1 MHQASF
7 EDIVVKCNDLSKEKN
22 LGLSY
27 PRLIMAALYVE
38 LSHFSEKGNIY
49 LFTLKSRYSSMI
61 PFSEFDGLVDNRDFN
76 EEWDVEDLFPI
87 INEAF
92 GALHC
97 DDLEWICHLYNSSF
111 FREQLQRDDV
121 DSDYGEDNRYFIGD
135 DEYARFFN
143 EDCLWSFL
151 DGKPYPRD
159 LGEWPIR
166 NHYILKAHDLT
177 KEHISERMKILTH
190 LGSTRVKKT
199 VCLIEAIDWFKM
211 IKRID
216 ESTTN
221 HAEDFIQTALNPAL
235 QKDARM
241 IVIPDRIIA
250 DEAFVLQDF
259 FLDDPKKVVQARVLN
274 RKILPIPKEDYTTEW
289 FFNTLGISENIIFNL
304 PTGAKW
310 DVGYFDDRE
319 MYFADSTT
327 MGISSKITQ
336 KQIEGFFTI
345 LVEFSCVENTY
356 PNLIALACRLTG
368 RKLSDNPQKIKWI
381 GPNNNELPF
390 LIWRLSLDKPQYK
403 LCESFFDNYSSY
415 NAARRATRKTR
426 DEFIDALDTVLV
438 KKETRKPEHG

>member
-1 MHQASF
+1 MNKVSF
-7 EDIVVKCNDLSKEKN
+7 PDIVVQCNDLAKEKD

-27 PRLIMAALYVE
+27 PRLIMAALYVK
-38 LSHFSEKGNIY
+38 LSHFSEKGNVY
-49 LFTLKSRYSSMI
+49 LFNLKSRYSSMI
-61 PFSEFDGLVDNRDFN
+61 PFSEFDGLVDNRGFN
-76 EEWDVEDLFPI
+76 EEWDVEELFPI
-87 INEAF
+87 INDAF

-97 DDLEWICHLYNSSF
+97 DDLEWISHLYNSTF
-111 FREQLQRDDV
+111 FREQLKRDDI

-135 DEYARFFN
+135 DEYASFFN

-151 DGKPYPRD
+151 DGKPYQHD
-159 LGEWPIR
+159 IGEWPIR
-166 NHYILKAHDLT
+166 NHYILKGHDLT

-190 LGSTRVKKT
+190 FGSARVKNT
-199 VCLIEAIDWFKM
+199 VCLIEGIDWFK
-211 IKRID
+211 RIYKTALD
-216 ESTTN
+216 NE
-221 HAEDFIQTALNPAL
+221 AEFEQTALNPSI

-241 IVIPDRIIA
+241 IAIPDRIVA
-250 DEAFVLQDF
+250 DETFVLQDF
-259 FLDDPKKVVQARVLN
+259 FIDDPKKVVQARVLN
-274 RKILPIPKEDYTTEW
+274 RTILPIPKQDYTKEW
-289 FFNTLGISENIIFNL
+289 FFNTLGISENITFNL

-403 LCESFFDNYSSY
+403 LSESFFDNYSSK
-415 NAARRATRKTR
+415 NAPRRATRKIR
-426 DEFIDALDTVLV
+426 EEFIDALDTVLV